1 MNSARLSGRVAIV
14 TGGCGGLGSAYARL
28 LVKEGALVVVAD
40 LGGAPETA
48 SAIDPAGTRV
58 SGFNA
63 DVSTWEGAESLIAHT
78 VDVFGGLHA
87 LINNAGLLRPASSLD
102 LTRDDWDAMISA
114 NLTATI
120 RPTHEAIRYWKSQP
134 STVDRVIIHTTSG
147 SGLTG
152 NPGRAPYGA
161 GKAGA
166 ALLTLTQAQELAE
179 IGVRVNAVS
188 PTARTPMTTQTQ
200 AVADLMAPPDDG
212 SFDRWSPDN
221 LAPLV
226 GYLAMADCPLT
237 GCVWD
242 VRADRIAQ
250 QLPWSLSPSVLNAD
264 STWTIEQIRAG
275 LDTIAQTPERLSD
288 PLRNAVRQT
297 VLGGVPRS
305 Q

>member
-28 LVKEGALVVVAD
+28 LFQEGALVVIAD

-102 LTRDDWDAMISA
+102 LTRDDWDTMISA

-134 STVDRVIIHTTSG
+134 PTVDRVIIHTTSG

-242 VRADRIAQ
+242 LRADRIVQ
-250 QLPWSLSPSVLNAD
+250 QLPWSVGASALHTESA
-264 STWTIEQIRAG
+264 WTIEQIRSEIGSIVAPASG
-275 LDTIAQTPERLSD
+275 SID
-288 PLRNAVRQT
+288 PLRNAVRET
-297 VLGGVPRS
+297 VLPGAPRDS
-305 Q
+305 